1 MQAAS
6 EFGSHLPQLRLHPL
20 ANRLSQ
26 QEEAWVGFF
35 TNDFLKKVALAGGP
49 PVTLCAVGILN
60 GASWGPDDT
69 IVFASSLHPGLM
81 QVPAAGGEPLGDR
94 SRRGH
99 CP

>member
-35 TNDFLKKVALAGGP
+35 TNDFLKKVALAGGTTGDVVRGRDP
-49 PVTLCAVGILN
+49 QWC
-60 GASWGPDDT
+60 
-69 IVFASSLHPGLM
+69 
-81 QVPAAGGEPLGDR
+81 ELGT
-94 SRRGH
+94 
-99 CP
+99 